1 MTNTN
6 RFERN
11 QLAVAVL
18 DASPDAVVLVDLSG
32 SIRYVNQRAC
42 ELFKFDRHELI
53 DRPVEVLLPDGAR
66 SAHVRLRERYVE
78 RPVLRPMG
86 TGLDLHGQR
95 KDGSRFPAEIS
106 IGPIDVDDR
115 TWIVCTVR
123 DITAHRDI
131 ESRLRSSEILLL
143 EAQRL
148 ARLGSWHWDLATGE
162 ITWSDEVYRIF
173 GWETVQPLRLEAI
186 LEALHPEDR
195 PALIDAL
202 EKARLNGTP
211 FEIEYRLPA
220 TPSGQRHVVSNG
232 VLYRDDRG
240 RPVSLIGTAQDIT
253 DRRAS
258 ERQAIQLAVEQAA
271 RAEAER
277 MRERFE
283 FLAQVSSTLAATL
296 DFQETLERFAE
307 LLIPRLADWV
317 TVNLLATEDEEIERA
332 AMRHRTPDGQRIL
345 EEIRNRGFIPDL
357 SSDHPLAVAMR
368 ENQPQLHRSVV
379 PEMLRSMARN
389 EEHLSLSLAL
399 APCSVILAPLVA
411 RGRAY
416 GVLTLG
422 MSVSGRQYDD
432 DDFALALEVAR
443 RAAIAIDNANL
454 FRASQQAARV
464 REEFVSL
471 VSHELKTPL
480 TVIKGHVQIL
490 DRYLRGASWDRD
502 KITQLRERLETQTN
516 RLELLISD
524 ILDVSR
530 IQQGRLD
537 LRLEDGVD
545 LVELVTSFLAHFED
559 TPDRSE
565 KHLLVLDAAE
575 PVVGSFDRLRL
586 DQVLSNL
593 ITNAVKYSP
602 RGGEVR
608 ISVRRVGDDAEITVK
623 DQGVG
628 IRKEDQESIFQPF
641 QRGEAASRGI
651 TGTGLGL
658 YISRQIVEQHGGTI
672 SVASRPGKGST
683 FTVRLPIRMP
693 VRPDADP
700 SVLAAGE

>member
-6 RFERN
+6 LFERN
-11 QLAVAVL
+11 HLAVAVL
-18 DASPDAVVLVDLSG
+18 DASPDAVILVDLSG
-32 SIRYVNQRAC
+32 SIRYVNQRVC
-42 ELFKFDRHELI
+42 ELFQFDREALI
-53 DRPVEVLLPDGAR
+53 GQPVEMLLPDGAR
-66 SAHVRLRERYVE
+66 AAHVRLRERYVQH
-78 RPVLRPMG
+78 PVLRPMG
-86 TGLDLHGQR
+86 TGLDLNGQR

-106 IGPIDVDDR
+106 IGPIEVDDQ

-123 DITAHRDI
+123 DITAHREI

-148 ARLGSWHWDLATGE
+148 AHLGSWHWDLATGE
-162 ITWSDEVYRIF
+162 ITWSDEVYRVF
-173 GWETVQPLRLEAI
+173 GWEPGLPLRIEQI
-186 LEALHPEDR
+186 LDAMHPEDR
-195 PALIDAL
+195 QTVSDAL
-202 EKARLNGTP
+202 DDARRNGTP
-211 FEIEYRLPA
+211 FEIEYRLPG

-240 RPVSLIGTAQDIT
+240 RPISLIGTAQDIT

-258 ERQAIQLAVEQAA
+258 EHQAIQLAAEQAA

-283 FLAQVSSTLAATL
+283 FLSRVSSTLAATL

-317 TVNLLATEDEEIERA
+317 TVNLLAIEDEEIERA
-332 AMRHRTPDGQRIL
+332 AMRHLTPDGQRIL
-345 EEIRNRGFIPDL
+345 EEIRNRGYIPDL
-357 SSDHPLAVAMR
+357 ASDHPLAVAMR
-368 ENQPQLHRSVV
+368 ENRPQLHRNVD
-379 PEMLRSMARN
+379 PAMLRRMARN

-399 APCSVILAPLVA
+399 VPCSVILAPLVA

-416 GVLTLG
+416 GVITLG

-443 RAAIAIDNANL
+443 RAAIAVDNANH
-454 FRASQQAARV
+454 FRLSQEAARV

-480 TVIKGHVQIL
+480 TVIKGHVQML
-490 DRYLRGASWDRD
+490 GRYLRGPKWDRD
-502 KITQLRERLETQTN
+502 KITQLRQRLEIQTN

-537 LRLEDGVD
+537 LRIEDGVD
-545 LVELVTSFLAHFED
+545 LVELVESFLDHFGD
-559 TPDRSE
+559 TPERSE
-565 KHLLVLDAAE
+565 NHSLVLDAPE
-575 PVVGSFDRLRL
+575 PLIGSFDRLRL
-586 DQVLSNL
+586 DQVMSNL
-593 ITNAVKYSP
+593 VTNAVKYSP
-602 RGGEVR
+602 CGGEVR
-608 ISVRRVGDDAEITVK
+608 ISVRQVGDEAEIAVQ
-623 DQGVG
+623 DHGVG

-641 QRGEAASRGI
+641 QRGEATNRGI

-672 SVASRPGKGST
+672 SVTSRPGEGAT
-683 FTVRLPIRMP
+683 FTVRLPLRASA
-693 VRPDADP
+693 RPDSD
-700 SVLAAGE
+700 SRLLAAGE